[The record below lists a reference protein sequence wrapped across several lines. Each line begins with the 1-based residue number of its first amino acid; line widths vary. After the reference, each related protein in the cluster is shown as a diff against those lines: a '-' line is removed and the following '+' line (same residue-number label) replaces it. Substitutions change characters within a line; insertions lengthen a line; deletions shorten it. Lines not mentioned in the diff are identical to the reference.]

1 MCIFVEVSRS
11 CIINL
16 HCSSSVPTAPPPP
29 ISLQCIG
36 HIARLMLQS
45 PDSLQQPA
53 LKLMADSGDQEL
65 LQLTLDQIGAM
76 TAVSLVIPG
85 APC

>member
-16 HCSSSVPTAPPPP
+16 HCSSSVPPR